1 MIASIR
7 AGQRPIAEGDTP
19 MPKYRLIVNPAAG
32 AGTGGRSIPT
42 IESLMKASGLPHD
55 LVRTER
61 RGHAIDL
68 AREAALAGVEV
79 VVACG
84 GDGTSNEVIN
94 GLKLAQTQGHSAALG
109 VLCVGRGNDFAF
121 AVGVP
126 TDLPSGVDTL
136 VADARRTIDLGRV
149 TGGAFPDG
157 RFFGSCVGIGFDAV
171 TTIEVSKMPRWGG
184 FLSFF
189 AAVLKTIFLYPY
201 GPTVRL
207 DVDGRT
213 MTLPTLM
220 VSVMNGR
227 RLGGG
232 FWMAPTAEPDDGLF
246 DLCVAR
252 QASRRRILGL
262 IPHFMKGTQ
271 PTQPE
276 IQMLQGRKIVIE
288 AVEGVLPA
296 QTDGEIISTEG
307 KRLDI
312 EMLPGALQVVAP
324 AAGAR

>member
-1 MIASIR
+1 MLR
-7 AGQRPIAEGDTP
+7 Y
-19 MPKYRLIVNPAAG
+19 KLIVNPAAG
-32 AGTGGRSIPT
+32 AGTGGRSIPS
-42 IESLMKASGLPHD
+42 IGSLMKASGLSYD
-55 LVRTER
+55 LVCTER
-61 RGHAIDL
+61 PGHAIDL
-68 AREAALAGVEV
+68 AREAALAGVDV
-79 VVACG
+79 AVACG

-94 GLKLAQTQGHSAALG
+94 GLKQAQARGRTAALG

-121 AVGVP
+121 AVGIP
-126 TDLPSGVDTL
+126 ANLPSAVGTL
-136 VADARRTIDLGRV
+136 AANARRTVDLGRV
-149 TGGAFPDG
+149 TGGIFPDG
-157 RFFGSCVGIGFDAV
+157 RYFGSCVGIGFDAV
-171 TTIEVSKMPRWGG
+171 TTIQVSRMPRWGG

-207 DVDGRT
+207 DVDGQVL
-213 MTLPTLM
+213 TLPTLM

-252 QASRRRILGL
+252 QASRRRIMQL

-276 IQMLQGRKIVIE
+276 IQMLQGKKIAIE
-288 AVEGVLPA
+288 AVQGVLPA

>member
-1 MIASIR
+1 
-7 AGQRPIAEGDTP
+7 
-19 MPKYRLIVNPAAG
+19 MPTYKLILNPASG
-32 AGTGGRSIPT
+32 AGTGGRSIPA
-42 IESLMKASGLPHD
+42 IEGLMRASGLSYD
-55 LVRTER
+55 LVRTEH

-68 AREAALAGVEV
+68 ARQAALDGCDV

-94 GLKLAQTQGHSAALG
+94 GLKQAEAAGRHAALG

-121 AVGVP
+121 AVGIP
-126 TDLPSGVDTL
+126 TDLQAGVAAL
-136 VADARRTIDLGRV
+136 AADRRRTIDLGRV
-149 TGGAFPDG
+149 TGGAFAAG
-157 RFFGSCVGIGFDAV
+157 RYFGSCVGIGFDAV
-171 TTIEVSKMPRWGG
+171 TTIEVSKLPRWGG
-184 FLSFF
+184 FVSFF

-213 MTLPTLM
+213 QTLPTLM
-220 VSVMNGR
+220 VSIMNGR

-252 QASRRRILGL
+252 QASRRRILQL
-262 IPHFMKGTQ
+262 IPHFLKGTQ
-271 PTQPE
+271 PGQPE
-276 IQMLQGRKIVIE
+276 IQMLQGRAIVIE
-288 AVEGVLPA
+288 AVQGVLPA

-307 KRLDI
+307 THLKI
-312 EMLPGALQVVAP
+312 EMLPGALQVVSP
-324 AAGAR
+324 AAAVQ